1 MDNQDD
7 GTRIYNVLE
16 IRDLSI
22 IADIK
27 ATNPGFSTHTYEYM
41 ENCQRCVVAYEARRR
56 GYNVV
61 AKPRILSSTDPLP
74 YMTNPLGWPKC
85 RYGCVSVF
93 DIYRLFDI
101 NSFSINRMMIIL
113 AFNKRFLAFS
123 TEQVDGVV
131 NVSHEKIYDIP
142 SMLNNASRRYMKKI
156 IVLDNHLVPIIDTA
170 RLFEKAGVLEET
182 ELILQ

>member
-1 MDNQDD
+1 MEEEQFM
-7 GTRIYNVLE
+7 IV
-16 IRDLSI
+16 SI
-22 IADIK
+22 GNEPYGIKINDIK
-27 ATNPGFSTHTYEYM
+27 EVVPNSETANVPDKESIYICGVM
-41 ENCQRCVVAYEARRR
+41 E
-56 GYNVV
+56 
-61 AKPRILSSTDPLP
+61 
-74 YMTNPLGWPKC
+74 C

-142 SMLNNASRRYMKKI
+142 SMLNNASRRYMKEI
-156 IVLDNHLVPIIDTA
+156 IALDNHLVPIIDTA
-170 RLFEKAGVLEET
+170 RLLEKAGVLEET

>member
-1 MDNQDD
+1 
-7 GTRIYNVLE
+7 
-16 IRDLSI
+16 
-22 IADIK
+22 
-27 ATNPGFSTHTYEYM
+27 
-41 ENCQRCVVAYEARRR
+41 
-56 GYNVV
+56 
-61 AKPRILSSTDPLP
+61 
-74 YMTNPLGWPKC
+74 
-85 RYGCVSVF
+85 
-93 DIYRLFDI
+93 
-101 NSFSINRMMIIL
+101 MIIL